1 MKNGLTA
8 PYYRAFFEG
17 NRLRCAAAMLLR
29 LVCALANLGFS
40 WLLGEIF
47 NAITKMD
54 LPYLGRVCAATA
66 GFLLLQ
72 AGLETLGD
80 RVRSTFIHKAL
91 AQYKQAA
98 FERIAQKNI
107 SAFAREN
114 TGRYLSALTNDA
126 SSVETNFL
134 MYMFAVPYYALML
147 AGSLALMFFY
157 SVPLSLLSLALSL
170 LPLAASLPMS
180 KELAKR
186 EKAMSDRNESFV
198 GKLKDLLT
206 GFSVIKSFKAEKEA
220 AALFEA
226 DNGELERVK
235 LRRRWWSYL
244 LSDVTYNLLGLVMQ
258 MGVMS
263 AGAYLAIRGRIAAG
277 TVLIFTNLSNSV
289 MQPINELP
297 QGFANIRAAR
307 ALIEKLAGLAEEN
320 ASRAGED
327 VPARLERGIELSHVS
342 FGYEK
347 EKPVLRDVSLT
358 LKAGGKYALV
368 GASGCGKTT
377 LLNLLMG
384 GCEPYDGSV
393 RIDGHELSGISPDSL
408 YDLMSLIGQNVFL
421 FDDTIERNVTMF
433 REFPPERVQDAIAR
447 AGLSEVIA
455 RKGADYRCGEGGG
468 GLSGGERQRV
478 SIARCLLHGAP
489 VLLLDEATAALDNQT
504 AQQVTQAVLSL
515 EGLTRLV
522 VTHRLEA
529 SLLAKYDAI
538 YVLRGGALCEAGTFD
553 GLMAQKGYFY
563 SLFNVSQ

>member
-147 AGSLALMFFY
+147 IGSLTLMFFY

-186 EKAMSDRNESFV
+186 EKAMSDRNETFV

-235 LRRRWWSYL
+235 LRRRWWS
-244 LSDVTYNLLGLVMQ
+244 
-258 MGVMS
+258 
-263 AGAYLAIRGRIAAG
+263 
-277 TVLIFTNLSNSV
+277 
-289 MQPINELP
+289 
-297 QGFANIRAAR
+297 
-307 ALIEKLAGLAEEN
+307 
-320 ASRAGED
+320 
-327 VPARLERGIELSHVS
+327 
-342 FGYEK
+342 
-347 EKPVLRDVSLT
+347 
-358 LKAGGKYALV
+358 
-368 GASGCGKTT
+368 
-377 LLNLLMG
+377 
-384 GCEPYDGSV
+384 
-393 RIDGHELSGISPDSL
+393 
-408 YDLMSLIGQNVFL
+408 
-421 FDDTIERNVTMF
+421 
-433 REFPPERVQDAIAR
+433 
-447 AGLSEVIA
+447 
-455 RKGADYRCGEGGG
+455 
-468 GLSGGERQRV
+468 
-478 SIARCLLHGAP
+478 
-489 VLLLDEATAALDNQT
+489 
-504 AQQVTQAVLSL
+504 
-515 EGLTRLV
+515 
-522 VTHRLEA
+522 
-529 SLLAKYDAI
+529 
-538 YVLRGGALCEAGTFD
+538 
-553 GLMAQKGYFY
+553 
-563 SLFNVSQ
+563 

>member
-29 LVCALANLGFS
+29 LACALANLGFS

-54 LPYLGRVCAATA
+54 LPYLGRVCAVAA

-91 AQYKQAA
+91 AQYKQTA

-134 MYMFAVPYYALML
+134 LYLFAVPYYALML

-180 KELAKR
+180 REMAKR
-186 EKAMSDRNESFV
+186 EKTMSDRNESFV

-244 LSDVTYNLLGLVMQ
+244 LSDVTYNLLGFVMQ

-393 RIDGHELSGISPDSL
+393 RIDGHELSGVSPDSL

-529 SLLAKYDAI
+529 SLLAQYDAI
-538 YVLRGGALCEAGTFD
+538 YVLRGGALCETGTFD

>member
-1 MKNGLTA
+1 M
-8 PYYRAFFEG
+8 
-17 NRLRCAAAMLLR
+17 
-29 LVCALANLGFS
+29 
-40 WLLGEIF
+40 
-47 NAITKMD
+47 
-54 LPYLGRVCAATA
+54 
-66 GFLLLQ
+66 
-72 AGLETLGD
+72 
-80 RVRSTFIHKAL
+80 
-91 AQYKQAA
+91 
-98 FERIAQKNI
+98 
-107 SAFAREN
+107 
-114 TGRYLSALTNDA
+114 
-126 SSVETNFL
+126 ETNFL
-134 MYMFAVPYYALML
+134 MYLFAVPYYALML
-147 AGSLALMFFY
+147 VGSLALMFFY

-297 QGFANIRAAR
+297 QGFANIRAAH

-320 ASRAGED
+320 ASRAGEG

-478 SIARCLLHGAP
+478 SIATALIQRPRFLIADEP
-489 VLLLDEATAALDNQT
+489 VSALDVSIQ
-504 AQQVTQAVLSL
+504 AQVINLLNELREEMGLSIL
-515 EGLTRLV
+515 FIAHDLSVVKYFSDRIGVMYFGKMVEMASSDELFAHPLHPYTR
-522 VTHRLEA
+522 
-529 SLLAKYDAI
+529 SLLSAIPLPDPVYEKKRQRITYNPLAEHDYSVDKPSFREVALGHFVQCNDAEFAKYQQE
-538 YVLRGGALCEAGTFD
+538 LR
-553 GLMAQKGYFY
+553 K
-563 SLFNVSQ
+563 